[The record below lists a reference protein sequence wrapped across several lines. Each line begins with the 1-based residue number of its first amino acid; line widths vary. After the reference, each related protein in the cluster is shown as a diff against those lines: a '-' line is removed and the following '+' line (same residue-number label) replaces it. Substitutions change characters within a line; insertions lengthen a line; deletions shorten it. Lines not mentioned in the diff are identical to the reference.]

1 MPKTASAA
9 LLALLL
15 GAAPALG
22 ETLEF
27 EGRVEAAHHAAL
39 YSHLNGIIIEIAFE
53 GGEEVKAGDPMIT
66 IDPAEFKLA
75 VAEAKAAL
83 ARARANQ
90 TLAEQQA
97 NRVRDLSGRGVA
109 TEARQDVAEAEL
121 AVARAETMMAQA
133 ALERAELDLRRTAI
147 PAPIAGFVSRPMALV
162 GTFVEAE
169 AGPPLGIIVQLDPAL
184 VAYQVPYAVR
194 LETMEKSGV
203 KTLDELFQH
212 ITLRLVLPNGQAYPS
227 TARPRFTDATVD
239 PETGDLTLWA
249 HFDNPN
255 GILRP
260 GMALT
265 VLSEVPQSAGADV
278 PAQ

>member
-1 MPKTASAA
+1 MHAKAPAV
-9 LLALLL
+9 LLAFLL

-39 YSHLNGIIIEIAFE
+39 YSHLNGIITEIAFE
-53 GGEEVKAGDPMIT
+53 GGEEVKVGDPLIT
-66 IDPAEFKLA
+66 IDPAEFELA

-83 ARARANQ
+83 ERARANQ
-90 TLAEQQA
+90 TLAQQQA
-97 NRVRDLSGRGVA
+97 TRVRDLSGRGIA
-109 TEARQDVAEAEL
+109 TEARHDVAEAEL
-121 AVARAETMMAQA
+121 AVARAETLMAEA
-133 ALERAELDLRRTAI
+133 ALERAELDLQRTVI

-169 AGPPLGIIVQLDPAL
+169 AGPPLGLIVQLDPAL

-194 LETMEKSGV
+194 LETMEKSGA

-212 ITLRLVLPNGQAYPS
+212 ITLELVLPNGQAYPS

-255 GILRP
+255 WILRP
-260 GMALT
+260 GMRLT
-265 VLSEVPQSAGADV
+265 VLSNIPVGEGSGPSVQ
-278 PAQ
+278 